1 MIRTVLSRT
10 NLVQLGVLSFAT
22 LVAGTVAALT
32 PPAMPGADTLTSAAE
47 TEAWLEKGTRDL
59 RGAVEQLQLSGFMR
73 SAPRQSA
80 PERGTEDTATSQPPE
95 IMAIVLS
102 NGESLVYAKLNGEL
116 IAASRGEMIG
126 DWRVEDIR
134 SDAILLTNGD
144 RSELAAPFSS
154 LSSPSPPL
162 P

>member
-10 NLVQLGVLSFAT
+10 NLVQLGVLSSAA
-22 LVAGTVAALT
+22 LVAGAIAALT
-32 PPAMPGADTLTSAAE
+32 PPAMPDADTFTGAAA
-47 TEAWLEKGTRDL
+47 TEAWLERGTKDL

-73 SAPRQSA
+73 NAPRPSA
-80 PERGTEDTATSQPPE
+80 PERGTEDTALAQPPE

-102 NGESLVYAKLNGEL
+102 NGESVVYAKLNGEL
-116 IAASRGEMIG
+116 IVASRGEMIG

-144 RSELAAPFSS
+144 RRELAAPFSS
-154 LSSPSPPL
+154 LSSPPPPL